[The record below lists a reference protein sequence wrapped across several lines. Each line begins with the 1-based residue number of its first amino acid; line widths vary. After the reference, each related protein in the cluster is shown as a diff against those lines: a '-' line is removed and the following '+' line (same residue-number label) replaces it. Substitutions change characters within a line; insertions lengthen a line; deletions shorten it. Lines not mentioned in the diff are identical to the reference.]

1 MTETLTSK
9 AITINQN
16 IQLFIQQQE
25 NVFNQKELNGAWLG
39 ERFLADLFN
48 INVGFHSTMLWFGIF
63 TITLMFIILC
73 VTSIIENKHQNVQ
86 KQHNSKIMKLF
97 EKSFGTLFLISSLVV
112 ATYFVIKLSQDI
124 QKYYQIT
131 RITKQYAITQLQ
143 TLLKTGEITQ
153 VEYDLLSSCRRKVK
167 IDINCIQSSVSKG
180 IR

>member
-9 AITINQN
+9 AIAINQN

-25 NVFNQKELNGAWLG
+25 NVLNQKELDNAWLG

-48 INVGFHSTMLWFGIF
+48 INVGFHSTMLWFGFF

-73 VTSIIENKHQNVQ
+73 VTSIIKNKQ
-86 KQHNSKIMKLF
+86 KNTQTQCDSKIMKVF

-124 QKYYQIT
+124 QKYHTIT
-131 RITKQYAITQLQ
+131 RTAKKYAITQLQ
-143 TLLKTGEITQ
+143 TLLKSGEITQ
-153 VEYDLLSSCRRKVK
+153 VEYDLLSSCRHKVK
-167 IDINCIQSSVSKG
+167 IDINCIQSSVSK
-180 IR
+180 RVK